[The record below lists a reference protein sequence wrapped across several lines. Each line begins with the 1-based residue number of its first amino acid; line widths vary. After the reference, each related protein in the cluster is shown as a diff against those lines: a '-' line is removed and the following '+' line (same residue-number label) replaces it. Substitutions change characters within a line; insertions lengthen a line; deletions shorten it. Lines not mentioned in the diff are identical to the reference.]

1 MIMKRGEVKDEILD
15 SVSECTESNKGDDES
30 SESEYPN
37 SENCNCSLCT
47 PHLGE
52 VTESDGSDVDEC
64 DCVGFGKN
72 LVSEHE

>member
-47 PHLGE
+47 GSYVLDS
-52 VTESDGSDVDEC
+52 ESDGSDVDEY
-64 DCVGFGKN
+64 DCVGFGN
-72 LVSEHE
+72 SIVSEHE